1 MRRSGYPVSPCAL
14 SIEQQKAS
22 ADLTVLSIGD
32 AVGSAVVFYSVINE
46 RRISVNLEASKDLY
60 YTAPAADWNGAL
72 PVGNGRMGA
81 MIFGTPDNE
90 LIQLNEDSLWS
101 GGFRQRNNPKAYD
114 NLEKIRTLIREEK
127 TKEAE
132 ELCSDAFYGTNEN
145 QRHYQPLGDLHIW
158 QSAPQAEDYIRTL
171 RLGTAVSEVMFTS
184 GEVSF
189 KRTVIASYPDQVIII
204 HFSADKKGSISF
216 TAAIDGRDDNYDK
229 NEAYDDNTILFTV
242 SDGIP
247 YACAITVRSVGGKC
261 GTDANRL
268 VCTNADE
275 ADIIIAA
282 QSSWRTGNYVNLALS
297 QAKATARRPF
307 EKLLSRHIDDYR
319 SLFDRCSLEIAP
331 ANGESVNIPTNER
344 LEAVKNGAK
353 DNELAAMYF
362 NFSRYLMIAGSR
374 EGTLPLNLQ
383 GIWNKDMWPAWG
395 GKYTVNINTEMNY
408 WGALMQD
415 LAECCMPLYDH
426 IERMRENGRVTAR
439 SMYRCRGTV
448 CHHNT
453 DIWGDTAPQD
463 KWLPGTLWPMGMAWL
478 CTHIWEH
485 YLFTRDRAFLEEKFD
500 TIVEAS
506 EFFLDY
512 LTEDEKGRLVT
523 NPSVSPENTYYAKNG
538 RTGTLCSGP
547 SMDSQILYTL
557 FTAVINAYDIVGGEE
572 YSQTVSEI
580 RSARDRLPKPE
591 IGKYGQIME
600 WAEDYDE
607 VEPGHRHI
615 SQLYALYPADMIS
628 PVTSPELAQAARATL
643 ERRLSHGGGHTGWS
657 RAWIINMWARL
668 FDGEKVEENINAL
681 LAHSTSVNM
690 FDMHPPF
697 QIDGNFGGG
706 AGIGE
711 ALLQSCCGELHF
723 LPALP
728 PSWKKGSVKGMRA
741 RGNFSVSFEWENG
754 SLTRAEIFSLS
765 GERLRIR
772 AAARPVVICGGKNV
786 SFAED
791 NGTYSFDTLRGMT
804 YTLIFN

>member
-1 MRRSGYPVSPCAL
+1 MNPST
-14 SIEQQKAS
+14 E
-22 ADLTVLSIGD
+22 
-32 AVGSAVVFYSVINE
+32 
-46 RRISVNLEASKDLY
+46 LY
-60 YTAPAADWNGAL
+60 YNSPAADWNDAL
-72 PVGNGRMGA
+72 PVGNGRMGG
-81 MIFGTPDNE
+81 MVFGKPTDE

-101 GGFRQRNNPKAYD
+101 GGFRNRNNLKAYD

-127 TKEAE
+127 TTEAE
-132 ELCSDAFYGTNEN
+132 ELCADAFYGTNEN

-158 QSAPQAEDYIRTL
+158 QSVGEYEGYVRSLSLD
-171 RLGTAVSEVMFTS
+171 TAVCVTTFTS
-184 GEVSF
+184 GGV
-189 KRTVIASYPDQVIII
+189 KYTRTVIASHPDEVIIV

-216 TAAIDGRDDNYDK
+216 VSAIDGRDDNYDK
-229 NEAYDDNTILFTV
+229 NEAYDDKTVLFTV

-247 YACAITVRSVGGKC
+247 YACAITVRAKGGQC

-268 VCTNADE
+268 FCKDADE

-282 QSSWRTGNYVNLALS
+282 QSAWRTGDYEKKTVN
-297 QAKATARRPF
+297 QAKTAARKPY
-307 EKLLSRHIDDYR
+307 EKLLDRHISDYR
-319 SLFDRCSLEIAP
+319 SLFDRCSLTLSP
-331 ANGESVNIPTNER
+331 VGESITKPTDER
-344 LEAVKNGAK
+344 LADVKNGVY

-395 GKYTVNINTEMNY
+395 CRFTVNINTEMNY
-408 WGALMQD
+408 WGAEAAALP
-415 LAECCMPLYDH
+415 ECCMPLFDH
-426 IERMRENGRVTAR
+426 IERMREHGRVTAR
-439 SMYRCRGTV
+439 EMYHCGGAV

-463 KWLPGTLWPMGMAWL
+463 KWLPGTLWPMGLAWL

-485 YLFTRDRAFLEEKFD
+485 FLFTRDEDFLAEKFD
-500 TIVEAS
+500 TLVESA

-512 LTEDEKGRLVT
+512 LTENDDGCLVT
-523 NPSVSPENTYYAKNG
+523 NPSVSPENTYYATNG

-557 FTAVINAYDIVGGEE
+557 FSAVIGAYDIVGGDE
-572 YSQTVSEI
+572 YAKTVSDI
-580 RSARDRLPKPE
+580 RAARDRLPKPQ

-600 WAEDYDE
+600 WARDYDE

-628 PVTSPELAQAARATL
+628 PVKTPELAAAARATL

-668 FDGEKVEENINAL
+668 FDGEKVGENIQAL
-681 LAHSTSVNM
+681 LAHSTSINM

-711 ALLQSCCGELHF
+711 AVFQSECGELHF

-728 PSWKKGSVKGMRA
+728 PLWKSGSVKGLRA
-741 RGNFSVSFEWENG
+741 RGGFEVSFDWAEG
-754 SLTRAEIFSLS
+754 SLSSAKIISLA
-765 GERLRIR
+765 GQPAVIR
-772 AAARPVVICGGKNV
+772 TDKKITVTANGKNIPL
-786 SFAED
+786 AEN
-791 NGTYSFDTLRGMT
+791 NGTYSFDTEQGMV
-804 YTLIFN
+804 YTINVI

>member
-1 MRRSGYPVSPCAL
+1 MNPST
-14 SIEQQKAS
+14 E
-22 ADLTVLSIGD
+22 
-32 AVGSAVVFYSVINE
+32 
-46 RRISVNLEASKDLY
+46 LY
-60 YTAPAADWNGAL
+60 YNSPAADWNDAL
-72 PVGNGRMGA
+72 PVGNGRMGG
-81 MIFGTPDNE
+81 MVFGKPADE

-101 GGFRQRNNPKAYD
+101 GGFRNRNNPKAYD

-127 TKEAE
+127 TTEAE
-132 ELCSDAFYGTNEN
+132 ELCADAFYGTNEN

-158 QSAPQAEDYIRTL
+158 QSVGEYEGYVRSLSLD
-171 RLGTAVSEVMFTS
+171 TAVCVITFTS
-184 GEVSF
+184 GGV
-189 KRTVIASYPDQVIII
+189 KYTRTVIASHPDEVIIV

-216 TAAIDGRDDNYDK
+216 VSAIDGRDDNYDK
-229 NEAYDDNTILFTV
+229 NEAYDDKTVLFTV

-247 YACAITVRSVGGKC
+247 YACAITVRAKGGQC

-268 VCTNADE
+268 FCKDADE

-282 QSSWRTGNYVNLALS
+282 QSAWRTGDYEKKAVN
-297 QAKATARRPF
+297 QAKTAARKPY
-307 EKLLSRHIDDYR
+307 EKLLDRHISDYR
-319 SLFDRCSLEIAP
+319 SLFDRCSLTLSP
-331 ANGESVNIPTNER
+331 VGESITKPTDER
-344 LEAVKNGAK
+344 LADVKNGVY

-395 GKYTVNINTEMNY
+395 GKYTININTEMNY
-408 WGALMQD
+408 WGALMQN
-415 LAECCMPLYDH
+415 LPECCTPLYDH

-439 SMYRCRGTV
+439 SMYRCRGAV

-463 KWLPGTLWPMGMAWL
+463 KWLPGTLWPMGLAWL

-485 YLFTRDRAFLEEKFD
+485 FLFTRDEDFLAEKFD
-500 TIVEAS
+500 TLVESA

-512 LTEDEKGRLVT
+512 LTENDEGCLVT
-523 NPSVSPENTYYAKNG
+523 NPSVSPENTYYATNG

-557 FTAVINAYDIVGGEE
+557 FSAVIGAYDILGGDE
-572 YSQTVSEI
+572 YAKTVSDI
-580 RSARDRLPKPE
+580 RAARDRLPKPQ

-600 WAEDYDE
+600 WARDYDE

-628 PVTSPELAQAARATL
+628 PVKTPELAVAARATL

-668 FDGEKVEENINAL
+668 FDGEKVGENIQAL
-681 LAHSTSVNM
+681 LAHSTSINM

-711 ALLQSCCGELHF
+711 AVFQSECGELHF

-728 PSWKKGSVKGMRA
+728 PMWKSGSVKGLRA
-741 RGNFSVSFEWENG
+741 RGGFEVSFDWAEG
-754 SLTRAEIFSLS
+754 SLSSAKIISLA
-765 GERLRIR
+765 GQPAVIR
-772 AAARPVVICGGKNV
+772 TDKKITVTANSKNIPLT
-786 SFAED
+786 EN
-791 NGTYSFDTLRGMT
+791 NGTYSFDTEQGMV
-804 YTLIFN
+804 YTISVT

>member
-1 MRRSGYPVSPCAL
+1 MNPST
-14 SIEQQKAS
+14 E
-22 ADLTVLSIGD
+22 
-32 AVGSAVVFYSVINE
+32 
-46 RRISVNLEASKDLY
+46 LY
-60 YTAPAADWNGAL
+60 YNSPAADWNDAL
-72 PVGNGRMGA
+72 PVGNGRMGG
-81 MIFGTPDNE
+81 MVFGKPTDE

-101 GGFRQRNNPKAYD
+101 GGFRNRNNPKAYD

-127 TKEAE
+127 TTEAE
-132 ELCSDAFYGTNEN
+132 ELCADAFYGTNEN

-158 QSAPQAEDYIRTL
+158 QSVGEYEGYVRSLSLD
-171 RLGTAVSEVMFTS
+171 TAVCVTTFIS
-184 GEVSF
+184 GGV
-189 KRTVIASYPDQVIII
+189 KYTRTVIASHPDEVIIV

-216 TAAIDGRDDNYDK
+216 VSAIDGRDDNYDK
-229 NEAYDDNTILFTV
+229 NEAYDDKTVLFTV

-247 YACAITVRSVGGKC
+247 YACAITVRAKGGQC

-268 VCTNADE
+268 FCKDADE

-282 QSSWRTGNYVNLALS
+282 QSAWRTGDYEKKAVN
-297 QAKATARRPF
+297 QAKTAARKPY
-307 EKLLSRHIDDYR
+307 EKLLDRHISDYR
-319 SLFDRCSLEIAP
+319 SLFDRCSLTLSP
-331 ANGESVNIPTNER
+331 VGESITKPTDER
-344 LEAVKNGAK
+344 LADVKNGVY

-374 EGTLPLNLQ
+374 EETLPLNLQ

-395 GKYTVNINTEMNY
+395 GKYTININTEMNY
-408 WGALMQD
+408 WGALMQN
-415 LAECCMPLYDH
+415 LPECCMPLYDH

-439 SMYRCRGTV
+439 SMYRCRGAV

-463 KWLPGTLWPMGMAWL
+463 KWLPGTLWPMGLAWL

-485 YLFTRDRAFLEEKFD
+485 FLFTRDEDFLAEKFD
-500 TIVEAS
+500 TLVESA

-512 LTEDEKGRLVT
+512 LTENDEGCLVT
-523 NPSVSPENTYYAKNG
+523 NPSVSPENTYYATNG

-557 FTAVINAYDIVGGEE
+557 FSAVIGAYDIVGGGE
-572 YSQTVSEI
+572 YAKTVSDI
-580 RSARDRLPKPE
+580 RAARDRLPKPQ

-600 WAEDYDE
+600 WARDYDE

-628 PVTSPELAQAARATL
+628 PVKTPELAAAARATL

-668 FDGEKVEENINAL
+668 FDGEKVGENIQAL
-681 LAHSTSVNM
+681 LAHSTSINM

-711 ALLQSCCGELHF
+711 AVFQSECGELHF

-728 PSWKKGSVKGMRA
+728 PMWKSGSVKGLRA
-741 RGNFSVSFEWENG
+741 RGGFEVSFDWAEG
-754 SLTRAEIFSLS
+754 SLSSAKIISLAGQPAVIRTDKKITVTADSKNIPLAE
-765 GERLRIR
+765 
-772 AAARPVVICGGKNV
+772 N
-786 SFAED
+786 
-791 NGTYSFDTLRGMT
+791 NGTYSFDTEQGMV
-804 YTLIFN
+804 YTISVT

>member
-1 MRRSGYPVSPCAL
+1 MNPST
-14 SIEQQKAS
+14 E
-22 ADLTVLSIGD
+22 
-32 AVGSAVVFYSVINE
+32 
-46 RRISVNLEASKDLY
+46 LY
-60 YTAPAADWNGAL
+60 YNSPAADWNDAL
-72 PVGNGRMGA
+72 PVGNGRMGG
-81 MIFGTPDNE
+81 MVFGKPADE

-101 GGFRQRNNPKAYD
+101 GGFRNRNNPKAYD

-127 TKEAE
+127 TTEAE
-132 ELCSDAFYGTNEN
+132 ELCADAFYGTNEN

-158 QSAPQAEDYIRTL
+158 QSVGEYEGYVRSLSLD
-171 RLGTAVSEVMFTS
+171 TAVCVITFTS
-184 GEVSF
+184 GGV
-189 KRTVIASYPDQVIII
+189 KYTRTVIASHPDEVIIV

-216 TAAIDGRDDNYDK
+216 VSAIDGRDDNYDK
-229 NEAYDDNTILFTV
+229 NEAYDDKTVLFTV

-247 YACAITVRSVGGKC
+247 YACAITVRAKGGQC

-268 VCTNADE
+268 FCKDADE

-282 QSSWRTGNYVNLALS
+282 QSAWRTGDYEKKAVN
-297 QAKATARRPF
+297 QAKTAARKPY
-307 EKLLSRHIDDYR
+307 EKLLDRHISDYR
-319 SLFDRCSLEIAP
+319 SLFDRCSLTLSP
-331 ANGESVNIPTNER
+331 VGESITKPTDER
-344 LEAVKNGAK
+344 LADVKNGVY

-395 GKYTVNINTEMNY
+395 GKYTININTEMNY
-408 WGALMQD
+408 WGALMQN
-415 LAECCMPLYDH
+415 LPECCTPLYDH

-439 SMYRCRGTV
+439 SMYRCRGAV

-463 KWLPGTLWPMGMAWL
+463 KWLPGTLWPMGLAWL

-485 YLFTRDRAFLEEKFD
+485 FLFTRDEDFLAEKFD
-500 TIVEAS
+500 TLVESA

-512 LTEDEKGRLVT
+512 LTENDEGCLVT
-523 NPSVSPENTYYAKNG
+523 NPSVSPEYAK
-538 RTGTLCSGP
+538 
-547 SMDSQILYTL
+547 
-557 FTAVINAYDIVGGEE
+557 
-572 YSQTVSEI
+572 TVSDI
-580 RSARDRLPKPE
+580 RAARDRLPKPQ

-600 WAEDYDE
+600 WARDYDE

-628 PVTSPELAQAARATL
+628 PVKAPELAAAARATL

-668 FDGEKVEENINAL
+668 FDGEKVGENIQAL
-681 LAHSTSVNM
+681 LAHSTSINM

-711 ALLQSCCGELHF
+711 AVFQSECGELHF

-728 PSWKKGSVKGMRA
+728 PMWKSGSVKGLRA
-741 RGNFSVSFEWENG
+741 RGGFEVSFDWAEG
-754 SLTRAEIFSLS
+754 SLSSAKIISLAGQPAVIRTDKKITVTANSKNIPLAE
-765 GERLRIR
+765 
-772 AAARPVVICGGKNV
+772 N
-786 SFAED
+786 
-791 NGTYSFDTLRGMT
+791 NGTYSFDTEQGMV
-804 YTLIFN
+804 YTISVT

>member
-1 MRRSGYPVSPCAL
+1 MNPST
-14 SIEQQKAS
+14 E
-22 ADLTVLSIGD
+22 
-32 AVGSAVVFYSVINE
+32 
-46 RRISVNLEASKDLY
+46 LY
-60 YTAPAADWNGAL
+60 YNSPAADWNDAL
-72 PVGNGRMGA
+72 PVGNGRMGG
-81 MIFGTPDNE
+81 MVFGKPTDE

-101 GGFRQRNNPKAYD
+101 GGFRNRNNPKAYD

-127 TKEAE
+127 TTEAE
-132 ELCSDAFYGTNEN
+132 ELCADAFYGTNEN

-158 QSAPQAEDYIRTL
+158 QSVGEYEGYVRSLSLD
-171 RLGTAVSEVMFTS
+171 TAVCVTSFTS
-184 GEVSF
+184 GGV
-189 KRTVIASYPDQVIII
+189 KYTRTVIASHPDEVIIV

-216 TAAIDGRDDNYDK
+216 VSAIDGRDDNYDK
-229 NEAYDDNTILFTV
+229 NEAYDDKTVLFTV

-247 YACAITVRSVGGKC
+247 YACAITVRAKGGQC

-268 VCTNADE
+268 FCKEADE

-282 QSSWRTGNYVNLALS
+282 QSAWRTGDYEKKAVN
-297 QAKATARRPF
+297 QAKTAARKPY
-307 EKLLSRHIDDYR
+307 EKLLDRHISDYR
-319 SLFDRCSLEIAP
+319 SLFDRCSLTLSP
-331 ANGESVNIPTNER
+331 VGESITKPTDER
-344 LEAVKNGAK
+344 LADVKNGVY

-395 GKYTVNINTEMNY
+395 GKYTININTEMNY
-408 WGALMQD
+408 WGALMQN
-415 LAECCMPLYDH
+415 LPECCMPLYDH

-439 SMYRCRGTV
+439 SMYRCRGAV

-463 KWLPGTLWPMGMAWL
+463 KWLPGTLWPMGLAWL

-485 YLFTRDRAFLEEKFD
+485 FLFTRDEDFLAEKFD
-500 TIVEAS
+500 TLVESA

-512 LTEDEKGRLVT
+512 LTENDEGCLVT
-523 NPSVSPENTYYAKNG
+523 NPSVSPENTYYATNG

-557 FTAVINAYDIVGGEE
+557 FSAVIGAYDIVGGGE
-572 YSQTVSEI
+572 YAETVSDI
-580 RSARDRLPKPE
+580 RAARDRLPKPQ

-600 WAEDYDE
+600 WARDYDE

-628 PVTSPELAQAARATL
+628 PVKTPELAAAARATL

-668 FDGEKVEENINAL
+668 FDGEKVGENIQAL
-681 LAHSTSVNM
+681 LAHSTSINM

-711 ALLQSCCGELHF
+711 AVFQSECGELHF

-728 PSWKKGSVKGMRA
+728 PMWKSGSVKGLRA
-741 RGNFSVSFEWENG
+741 RGGFEVSFDWAEG
-754 SLTRAEIFSLS
+754 SLSSAKIISLA
-765 GERLRIR
+765 GQPAVIR
-772 AAARPVVICGGKNV
+772 TDKKITVTANGKNIPL
-786 SFAED
+786 AEN
-791 NGTYSFDTLRGMT
+791 NGTYSFDTEQGMV
-804 YTLIFN
+804 YTINVI

>member
-1 MRRSGYPVSPCAL
+1 MNPST
-14 SIEQQKAS
+14 E
-22 ADLTVLSIGD
+22 
-32 AVGSAVVFYSVINE
+32 
-46 RRISVNLEASKDLY
+46 LY
-60 YTAPAADWNGAL
+60 YNSPAADWNDAL
-72 PVGNGRMGA
+72 PVGNGRMGG
-81 MIFGTPDNE
+81 MVFGKPTDE

-101 GGFRQRNNPKAYD
+101 GGFRNRNNPKAYD

-127 TKEAE
+127 TTEAE
-132 ELCSDAFYGTNEN
+132 ELCADAFYGTNEN

-158 QSAPQAEDYIRTL
+158 QSVGEYEGYVRSLSLD
-171 RLGTAVSEVMFTS
+171 TAVCVTTFTS
-184 GEVSF
+184 GGV
-189 KRTVIASYPDQVIII
+189 KYTRTVIASHPDEVIIV

-216 TAAIDGRDDNYDK
+216 VSAIDGRDDNYDK
-229 NEAYDDNTILFTV
+229 NEAYDDKTVLFTV

-247 YACAITVRSVGGKC
+247 YACAITVRAKGGQC

-268 VCTNADE
+268 FCKDADE

-282 QSSWRTGNYVNLALS
+282 QSAWRTGDYEKKAVN
-297 QAKATARRPF
+297 QAKTAARKPY
-307 EKLLSRHIDDYR
+307 EKLLDRHISDYR
-319 SLFDRCSLEIAP
+319 SLFDRCSLTLSP
-331 ANGESVNIPTNER
+331 VGESITKPTDER
-344 LEAVKNGAK
+344 LADVKNGVY
-353 DNELAAMYF
+353 DNELVAMYF

-395 GKYTVNINTEMNY
+395 GKYTININTEMNY
-408 WGALMQD
+408 WGALMQN
-415 LAECCMPLYDH
+415 LPECCMPLYDH

-439 SMYRCRGTV
+439 SMYRCRGAV

-463 KWLPGTLWPMGMAWL
+463 KWLPGTLWPMGLAWL

-485 YLFTRDRAFLEEKFD
+485 FLFTRDEDFLAEKFD
-500 TIVEAS
+500 TLVESA

-512 LTEDEKGRLVT
+512 LTENDDGCLVT
-523 NPSVSPENTYYAKNG
+523 NPSVSPENTYYATNG

-557 FTAVINAYDIVGGEE
+557 FSAVIGAYDILGGGE
-572 YSQTVSEI
+572 YAKTVSDI
-580 RSARDRLPKPE
+580 RAARDRLPKPQ

-600 WAEDYDE
+600 WARDYDE

-628 PVTSPELAQAARATL
+628 PVKTPELAAAARATL

-668 FDGEKVEENINAL
+668 FDGEKVGENIQAL
-681 LAHSTSVNM
+681 LAHSTSINM

-711 ALLQSCCGELHF
+711 AVFQSECGELHF

-728 PSWKKGSVKGMRA
+728 PMWKSGSVKGLRA
-741 RGNFSVSFEWENG
+741 RGGFEVSFDWAEG
-754 SLTRAEIFSLS
+754 SLSSAKIISLA
-765 GERLRIR
+765 GQPAVIR
-772 AAARPVVICGGKNV
+772 TDKKITVTANGKNIPL
-786 SFAED
+786 AEN
-791 NGTYSFDTLRGMT
+791 NGTYSFDTEQGMV
-804 YTLIFN
+804 YTINVT

>member
-1 MRRSGYPVSPCAL
+1 MNPST
-14 SIEQQKAS
+14 E
-22 ADLTVLSIGD
+22 
-32 AVGSAVVFYSVINE
+32 
-46 RRISVNLEASKDLY
+46 LY
-60 YTAPAADWNGAL
+60 YNSPAADWNDAL
-72 PVGNGRMGA
+72 PVGNGRMGG
-81 MIFGTPDNE
+81 MVFGKPTDE

-101 GGFRQRNNPKAYD
+101 GGFRNRNNPKAYD

-127 TKEAE
+127 TTEAE
-132 ELCSDAFYGTNEN
+132 ELCADAFYGTNEN

-158 QSAPQAEDYIRTL
+158 QSVGEYEGYVRSLSLD
-171 RLGTAVSEVMFTS
+171 TAVCVTTFTS
-184 GEVSF
+184 GGV
-189 KRTVIASYPDQVIII
+189 KYTRTVIASHPDEVIIV

-216 TAAIDGRDDNYDK
+216 VSAIDGRDDNYDK
-229 NEAYDDNTILFTV
+229 NEAYDDKTVLFTV

-247 YACAITVRSVGGKC
+247 YACAITVRAKGGQC

-268 VCTNADE
+268 FCKDADE

-282 QSSWRTGNYVNLALS
+282 QSAWRTGDYEKKAVN
-297 QAKATARRPF
+297 QAKTAARKPY
-307 EKLLSRHIDDYR
+307 EKLLDRHISDYR
-319 SLFDRCSLEIAP
+319 SLFDRCSLTLSP
-331 ANGESVNIPTNER
+331 VGESITKPTDER
-344 LEAVKNGAK
+344 LADVKNGVY

-395 GKYTVNINTEMNY
+395 GKYTININTEMNY
-408 WGALMQD
+408 WGALMQN
-415 LAECCMPLYDH
+415 LPECCMPLYDH

-439 SMYRCRGTV
+439 SMYRCRGAV

-463 KWLPGTLWPMGMAWL
+463 KWLPGTLWPMGLAWL

-485 YLFTRDRAFLEEKFD
+485 FLFTRDEDFLAEKFD
-500 TIVEAS
+500 TLVESA

-512 LTEDEKGRLVT
+512 LTENDEGCLVT
-523 NPSVSPENTYYAKNG
+523 NPSVSPENTYYATNS

-557 FTAVINAYDIVGGEE
+557 FSAVIGAYDIVGGGE
-572 YSQTVSEI
+572 YAKTVSDI
-580 RSARDRLPKPE
+580 RAARDRLPKPQ

-600 WAEDYDE
+600 WARDYDE

-628 PVTSPELAQAARATL
+628 PVKTPELAAAARATL

-668 FDGEKVEENINAL
+668 FDGEKVGENIQAL
-681 LAHSTSVNM
+681 LAHSTSINM

-711 ALLQSCCGELHF
+711 AVFQSECGELHF

-728 PSWKKGSVKGMRA
+728 PMWKSGSVKGLRA
-741 RGNFSVSFEWENG
+741 RGGFEVSFDWAEG
-754 SLTRAEIFSLS
+754 SLSSAKIISFA
-765 GERLRIR
+765 GQPAVIR
-772 AAARPVVICGGKNV
+772 TDKKITVTANGKNIPL
-786 SFAED
+786 AEN
-791 NGTYSFDTLRGMT
+791 NGTYSFDTEQGMV
-804 YTLIFN
+804 YTINVI

>member
-1 MRRSGYPVSPCAL
+1 MNSST
-14 SIEQQKAS
+14 E
-22 ADLTVLSIGD
+22 
-32 AVGSAVVFYSVINE
+32 
-46 RRISVNLEASKDLY
+46 LY
-60 YTAPAADWNGAL
+60 YNSPAADWNDAL
-72 PVGNGRMGA
+72 PVGNGRMGG
-81 MIFGTPDNE
+81 MVFGKPTDE

-101 GGFRQRNNPKAYD
+101 GGFRNRNNPKAYD

-127 TKEAE
+127 TTEAE
-132 ELCSDAFYGTNEN
+132 ELCADAFYGTNEN

-158 QSAPQAEDYIRTL
+158 QSVGEYEGYVRSLSLD
-171 RLGTAVSEVMFTS
+171 TAVCVTSFTS
-184 GEVSF
+184 CGV
-189 KRTVIASYPDQVIII
+189 KYTRTVIASHPDEVIIV

-216 TAAIDGRDDNYDK
+216 VSAIDGRDDNYDK
-229 NEAYDDNTILFTV
+229 NEVYDNKTVLFTV

-247 YACAITVRSVGGKC
+247 YACAITVRAKGGQC

-268 VCTNADE
+268 FCKEADE

-282 QSSWRTGNYVNLALS
+282 QSAWRTGDYEKKAVN
-297 QAKATARRPF
+297 QAKTAARKPY
-307 EKLLSRHIDDYR
+307 EKLLDRHISDYR
-319 SLFDRCSLEIAP
+319 SLFDRCSLTLSP
-331 ANGESVNIPTNER
+331 VGESVTKPTDER
-344 LEAVKNGAK
+344 LADVKNGVY

-395 GKYTVNINTEMNY
+395 GKYTININTEMNY
-408 WGALMQD
+408 WGALMQN
-415 LAECCMPLYDH
+415 LPECCMPLYDH

-439 SMYRCRGTV
+439 SMYRCRGAV

-463 KWLPGTLWPMGMAWL
+463 KWLPGTLWPMGLAWL

-485 YLFTRDRAFLEEKFD
+485 FLFTRDEDFLAEKFD
-500 TIVEAS
+500 TLVESA

-512 LTEDEKGRLVT
+512 LTENDEGCLVT
-523 NPSVSPENTYYAKNG
+523 NPSVSPENTYYATNG

-557 FTAVINAYDIVGGEE
+557 FSAVIGAYDIVGGDE
-572 YSQTVSEI
+572 YAKTVSDI
-580 RSARDRLPKPE
+580 RAARDRLPKPQ

-600 WAEDYDE
+600 WARDYDE

-628 PVTSPELAQAARATL
+628 PVKTPELAAAARATL

-668 FDGEKVEENINAL
+668 FDGEKVGENIQAL
-681 LAHSTSVNM
+681 LAHSTSINM

-711 ALLQSCCGELHF
+711 AVFQSECGELHF

-728 PSWKKGSVKGMRA
+728 PMWKSGSVKGLRA
-741 RGNFSVSFEWENG
+741 RGGFEVSFDWAEG
-754 SLTRAEIFSLS
+754 SLSSAKIISLAGQSAVIRTDKKITVTADSKNIPLAE
-765 GERLRIR
+765 
-772 AAARPVVICGGKNV
+772 N
-786 SFAED
+786 
-791 NGTYSFDTLRGMT
+791 NGTYSFDTEQGMV
-804 YTLIFN
+804 YTISVT